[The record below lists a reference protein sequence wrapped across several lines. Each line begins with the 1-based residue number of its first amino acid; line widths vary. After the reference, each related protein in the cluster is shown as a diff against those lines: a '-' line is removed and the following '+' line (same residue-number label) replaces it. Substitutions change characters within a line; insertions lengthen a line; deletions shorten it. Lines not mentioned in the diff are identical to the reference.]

1 MLERM
6 RAATQ
11 GAIGRA
17 IMTIVLGLIVVSF
30 AVWGI
35 GDVFRG
41 FGGNKIA
48 TVGGAAITP
57 DEFRNAYQTLMTQY
71 QRQLKTGLTNA
82 QAHAMGLDVQTL
94 GRLIA
99 DAALDVE
106 ARSLGLSLSDES
118 IAEAIRNDPSM
129 KDRSGAFNRDR
140 FEQVLRD
147 MGLSERGF
155 IVEQRK
161 TDLRQQLGVA
171 LANGLT
177 APKALTA
184 MLARVDTQSRN
195 IDYIVLPAASAGEIA
210 APTPEALQSF
220 YNDRKESYRAPEYRA
235 INVVALTPTML
246 AKPGD
251 VTDEEARALYEK
263 VKDTRFGSPEKRKLQ
278 QILFKT
284 DAEAAEALAKIR
296 SGTSFDEIA
305 KANNLTDKDIDLG
318 EVTRAAVFD
327 KAVADA
333 GFSLA
338 AGGVS
343 DVVKGQFGPV
353 ILRAQ
358 EITPGNLKPYEEV
371 SADLKKEIA
380 IGGRRMTC

>member
-11 GAIGRA
+11 GVVGRA

-48 TVGGAAITP
+48 SVGGATITP
-57 DEFRNAYQTLMTQY
+57 DEFRNAYQTLMQQY
-71 QRQLKTGLTNA
+71 QRQAKAGLTNA

-99 DAALDVE
+99 DKALDVQ
-106 ARSLGLSLSDES
+106 AQSLGLALSDDA
-118 IAEAIRNDPSM
+118 IADAVRDDPSM
-129 KDRSGAFNRDR
+129 KDASGAFNRDR

-177 APKALTA
+177 APKGA
-184 MLARVDTQSRN
+184 D
-195 IDYIVLPAASAGEIA
+195 G
-210 APTPEALQSF
+210 
-220 YNDRKESYRAPEYRA
+220 
-235 INVVALTPTML
+235 
-246 AKPGD
+246 G
-251 VTDEEARALYEK
+251 ARALRY
-263 VKDTRFGSPEKRKLQ
+263 
-278 QILFKT
+278 
-284 DAEAAEALAKIR
+284 AEPQYRLSRPAAER
-296 SGTSFDEIA
+296 GRRD
-305 KANNLTDKDIDLG
+305 
-318 EVTRAAVFD
+318 RR
-327 KAVADA
+327 ADA
-333 GFSLA
+333 GGVAKLSTTTARKAIARPNIARSISLSVTPTTLGQ
-338 AGGVS
+338 AGRGHGRRRARALR
-343 DVVKGQFGPV
+343 KGQRRRDSARPKNASCSKFCSRRTRKPTRRSPRSRPA
-353 ILRAQ
+353 RASTRSPRP
-358 EITPGNLKPYEEV
+358 I
-371 SADLKKEIA
+371 I
-380 IGGRRMTC
+380 